1 MVWGTAKRSPKNV
14 TNVTLHVTAFNI
26 TATNVALPALGP
38 IFLMYMFIKTLSGE
52 KSNNFYQCDFT
63 YTTFSNLKIPLKIY
77 IGEQRNKCNLCNYDA
92 SEIRDLSWHLA
103 THSGEKPHKCYLCK
117 YSSSFEG
124 NLKQHMKI
132 YHQRSILTYSTYHK
146 LPW

>member
-14 TNVTLHVTAFNI
+14 TNVTLHVISLI
-26 TATNVALPALGP
+26 TATNVALSALGP
-38 IFLMYMFIKTLSGE
+38 IFLMYMFIKPLSGE
-52 KSNNFYQCDFT
+52 KSNNFYQRDFT
-63 YTTFSNLKIPLKIY
+63 STTFSNLKSHLKTY
-77 IGEQRNKCNLCNYDA
+77 IGEQRNKCNLCNYA
-92 SEIRDLSWHLA
+92 VSETRDLSRHLA

-117 YSSSFEG
+117 YSAFLEG
-124 NLKQHMKI
+124 ILKQHMKI